1 MRYQDRLIQQ
11 RHDAILAAARQ
22 LFRERPWDRVTIA
35 EVAISA
41 GIGKGTVYKHFP
53 SKEALYAR
61 LVLDQSR
68 DNLEQLRQLHA
79 AEPGAHAMQRVI
91 RRAFEQMLADP
102 VLVELCQLCDRPAF
116 QARLDA
122 PYRDEFLALERDY
135 LKFFSQL
142 LEQTLGNQRLSE
154 ADCQQLL
161 WGVEACF
168 NGAMARIASGGFEH
182 WAEPIALADYLDR
195 VSDFIIAGLRGQA
208 AALLDQALV
217 AE

>member
-1 MRYQDRLIQQ
+1 MRYQDLLFQQ
-11 RHDAILAAARQ
+11 RHDAILKAARE
-22 LFRERPWDRVTIA
+22 LFRQAPWDRVTIA
-35 EVAISA
+35 ELATRA

-68 DNLEQLRQLHA
+68 ENLEQLRLLHA
-79 AEPGAHAMQRVI
+79 AQPGPQSMHRVI

-102 VLVELCQLCDRPAF
+102 VLVQLCQLCDRPAF
-116 QARLDA
+116 QARLEA
-122 PYRDEFLALERDY
+122 PYQQEFLALERDY
-135 LKFFSQL
+135 QEFFAQL
-142 LEQTLGNQRLSE
+142 LAHTLDGHRLSR

-168 NGAMARIASGGFEH
+168 NGVMARIASGGFEH
-182 WAEPIALADYLDR
+182 WAEPIALHDYLER

-208 AALLDQALV
+208 ACLPNQPV
-217 AE
+217 PAE